1 MCSAALGA
9 TKCLRTAFP
18 ARRSRPVLDRLGR
31 GVLHLVALIEELRT
45 RGVEFRSITEG
56 MDTRIVIGQAMFQ
69 LVAVFAVHN
78 C

>member
-1 MCSAALGA
+1 M
-9 TKCLRTAFP
+9 
-18 ARRSRPVLDRLGR
+18 LDRLGR